1 MTNLDPLN
9 SSKQIFLKTCINN
22 NFDISESKQHLLENY
37 VSLLL
42 SYNKK
47 INLISRVDEENIW
60 TNHILHCTS
69 LLFHKAFPPSSTI
82 LDLGTGGGLPG
93 IVYAILHPGLQLTL
107 LDATRKKTDAVQA
120 MVEQLE
126 LTNVHTVRGR
136 AEEIGKDPDYAG
148 KFNIIVARA
157 VAPLDKLVQ
166 WSKPFLCSDIPPVNE
181 NATSVIPDRSLV
193 AFKGGDISDELKK
206 TKQKSAVLA
215 IDFIVLDPDEEKKV
229 VIIQL

>member
-1 MTNLDPLN
+1 M
-9 SSKQIFLKTCINN
+9 
-22 NFDISESKQHLLENY
+22 
-37 VSLLL
+37 
-42 SYNKK
+42 
-47 INLISRVDEENIW
+47 DEENIW